1 MTFLQSIS
9 RSFQTSP
16 AKTKS
21 TSPETGTVSA
31 SSEPAPPVLNE
42 KIFIARQ
49 PIFDK
54 NINVY
59 GYELLFRDGQ
69 SNSANVTDNDTATQN
84 TLINALVE
92 FGLNDLIGNYRG
104 FINLGPQHVFGDFPF
119 TEYRDRLV
127 LEILESIP
135 IDASLVRAATK
146 LKSQGYLIA
155 LDDVFVRPETELLFP
170 IVDIVKIDLTLIP
183 RDDLAR
189 QMAILKKFPNLK
201 VLAEK
206 VEEPET
212 YKQCRDL
219 GCEYFQGYFFARPK
233 TVVGKKIPE
242 SRIAVLRLIAELQ
255 NPNVSVAEIE
265 RLIKQDASL
274 SYKLLK
280 YINSAMT
287 GVAQQINNV
296 RQAITLLG
304 LSRIRVLATMLGL
317 AHGNDKPHELLVTAL
332 VRARTCELVAT
343 RMRLTDP
350 SSLFVVGLFSL
361 LDAMLDQPLD
371 LLMKQLPLAEPIR
384 QAILAHQGEMG
395 KILNEVTAFEQGD
408 WTTLQQ
414 DPAAMRRTRE
424 SYMEGLRWT
433 AALQPDLFF
442 EKS

>member
-9 RSFQTSP
+9 RSLSLGDKAPKSEGKELSP
-16 AKTKS
+16 PPSDA
-21 TSPETGTVSA
+21 
-31 SSEPAPPVLNE
+31 EPTNRTLNE
-42 KIFIARQ
+42 KIFLARQ

-54 NINVY
+54 NIQVF
-59 GYELLFRDGQ
+59 GYELLFRD
-69 SNSANVTDNDTATQN
+69 SDTNAANVQDNDIATQN

-92 FGLNDLIGNYRG
+92 FGLNDLIGSYKG
-104 FINLGPQHVFGDFPF
+104 FINLGPQHIFGDFPF

-146 LKSQGYLIA
+146 LKSLGYTIA

-170 IVDIVKIDLTLIP
+170 IVDIVKVDLSLIP
-183 RDDLAR
+183 VDDLAR
-189 QMAILKKFPNLK
+189 QIAILRKYPNVK

-206 VEEPET
+206 VETQDT

-233 TVVGKKIPE
+233 VVAGKRIPE
-242 SRIAVLRLIAELQ
+242 GRVAVLRLIAELQ

-287 GVAQQINNV
+287 GVAQRISNV

-304 LSRIRVLATMLGL
+304 LSRIRVLATMLGM
-317 AHGNDKPHELLVTAL
+317 AHGNDKPHELLVSAL

-343 RMRLTDP
+343 RLRLSEP

-361 LDAMLDQPLD
+361 LDAMLDQPS
-371 LLMKQLPLAEPIR
+371 IC
-384 QAILAHQGEMG
+384 
-395 KILNEVTAFEQGD
+395 
-408 WTTLQQ
+408 
-414 DPAAMRRTRE
+414 
-424 SYMEGLRWT
+424 
-433 AALQPDLFF
+433 
-442 EKS
+442 

>member
-1 MTFLQSIS
+1 L
-9 RSFQTSP
+9 
-16 AKTKS
+16 AAGKTATPEKTANAADTDKAPKS
-21 TSPETGTVSA
+21 
-31 SSEPAPPVLNE
+31 VLNE

-49 PIFDK
+49 PIFDHQ
-54 NINVY
+54 INVF
-59 GYELLFRDGQ
+59 GYELLFRD
-69 SNSANVTDNDTATQN
+69 SDTDTANVTDNDAATQT

-92 FGLNDLIGNYRG
+92 FGLNDLVGNYRA
-104 FINLGPQHVFGDFPF
+104 FINLGPQHIFGDFPF

-146 LKSQGYLIA
+146 LKSQGYQLA

-189 QMAILKKFPNLK
+189 QMAILKKYPNLK

-219 GCEYFQGYFFARPK
+219 GCEFFQGYFFARPK
-233 TVVGKKIPE
+233 VVAGKRVPE

-287 GVAQQINNV
+287 GVATQINNV

-332 VRARTCELVAT
+332 VRARTCELVAQ
-343 RMRLTDP
+343 RLRLQDP

-371 LLMKQLPLAEPIR
+371 ILMKQLPLAEPIR
-384 QAILAHQGEMG
+384 QAILSHQGEMG
-395 KILNEVTAFEQGD
+395 KILADVTAFERGD
-408 WTTLQQ
+408 WNALGTDQNVT
-414 DPAAMRRTRE
+414 RRTKE
-424 SYMEGLRWT
+424 AYMEGLRWT

-442 EKS
+442 DKA

>member
-9 RSFQTSP
+9 RSLSLGDKAPKSEGKELSP
-16 AKTKS
+16 PPSDA
-21 TSPETGTVSA
+21 
-31 SSEPAPPVLNE
+31 EPTNRTLNE
-42 KIFIARQ
+42 KIFLARQ

-54 NINVY
+54 NIQVF
-59 GYELLFRDGQ
+59 GYELLFRD
-69 SNSANVTDNDTATQN
+69 SDTNAANVQDNDIATQN

-92 FGLNDLIGNYRG
+92 FGLNDLIGSYKG
-104 FINLGPQHVFGDFPF
+104 FINLGPQHIFGDFPF

-146 LKSQGYLIA
+146 LKSLGYTIA

-170 IVDIVKIDLTLIP
+170 IVDIVKVDLSLIP
-183 RDDLAR
+183 ADDLAR
-189 QMAILKKFPNLK
+189 QIAILRKYPNVK

-206 VEEPET
+206 VETQDT

-233 TVVGKKIPE
+233 VVAGKRIPE
-242 SRIAVLRLIAELQ
+242 GRVAVLRLIAELQ

-287 GVAQQINNV
+287 GVAQRISNV

-304 LSRIRVLATMLGL
+304 LSRIRVLATMLGM
-317 AHGNDKPHELLVTAL
+317 AHGNDKPHELLVSAL

-343 RMRLTDP
+343 RLRLSEP

-384 QAILAHQGEMG
+384 QAILSHQGDMG
-395 KILNEVTAFEQGD
+395 QILTQVIAFERGD
-408 WTTLQQ
+408 WNSLGN
-414 DPAAMRRTRE
+414 DPSILRRTRE
-424 SYMEGLRWT
+424 AYMEGLRWT
-433 AALQPDLFF
+433 AALQPELFF
-442 EKS
+442 DKA

>member
-1 MTFLQSIS
+1 VTFLQSIT
-9 RSFQTSP
+9 RSFSSSKTSDQSP
-16 AKTKS
+16 NKGS
-21 TSPETGTVSA
+21 TSPTENI
-31 SSEPAPPVLNE
+31 EPAKPTLNE
-42 KIFIARQ
+42 KIFLARQ

-54 NINVY
+54 SIHVF
-59 GYELLFRDGQ
+59 GYELLFRD
-69 SNSANVTDNDTATQN
+69 SDTDSTNVQDNDSATQS

-92 FGLNDLIGNYRG
+92 FGLNDLIGSYKG
-104 FINLGPQHVFGDFPF
+104 FINLGPQHIFGDFPF

-135 IDASLVRAATK
+135 VDASLVRAATK
-146 LKSQGYLIA
+146 LKSLGYTLA

-170 IVDIVKIDLTLIP
+170 IVDIVKIDLSLIP
-183 RDDLAR
+183 ASDLAR
-189 QMAILKKFPNLK
+189 QVAVLRKYPN
-201 VLAEK
+201 VRILAEK
-206 VEEPET
+206 VETQET
-212 YKQCRDL
+212 YKQCHDL

-233 TVVGKKIPE
+233 VVTGKRIPE
-242 SRIAVLRLIAELQ
+242 GRVAVLRLIAELQ

-287 GVAQQINNV
+287 GVAQQISNV

-317 AHGNDKPHELLVTAL
+317 AHGNEKPHELLVTAL
-332 VRARTCELVAT
+332 VRARTCELAAT
-343 RMRLTDP
+343 RLRLADP

-384 QAILAHQGEMG
+384 QAILSHQGDMG
-395 KILNEVTAFEQGD
+395 KILREVIAFERGD
-408 WTTLQQ
+408 WSSLGN
-414 DPAAMRRTRE
+414 DPNVLRRTRE
-424 SYMEGLRWT
+424 AYMEGLRWT
-433 AALQPDLFF
+433 AALQPELFF
-442 EKS
+442 DKA